1 MAWGCLSHKIWKLED
16 DHEEMVANSS
26 SLYRK
31 TLPEFFPQ
39 HSPSLLSQNR
49 ADTLILSQVLYLSL
63 AMEKK
68 AVFKILK
75 HKLISKSRGGGGF
88 NTASAV
94 AWLKLLTRMEFSTG
108 AMERI
113 SVAIRCFATQIPH
126 IYRSNHPKNLSYVFD
141 MENNLGAPP
150 PTSHPVSSP
159 WLKSLRDKQDWKG
172 SPRQTEEPIQWK
184 WKQMVQTLSPN
195 IRICAQAFKAPH
207 PPPLR
212 T

>member
-75 HKLISKSRGGGGF
+75 HKLISKSWGGGGISMQLPLWPGL
-88 NTASAV
+88 NSSHVWNSALVPWKESQWPYV
-94 AWLKLLTRMEFSTG
+94 ALPPRFLIFTG
-108 AMERI
+108 QITQRI
-113 SVAIRCFATQIPH
+113 WVMYSIWRTI
-126 IYRSNHPKNLSYVFD
+126 L
-141 MENNLGAPP
+141 
-150 PTSHPVSSP
+150 
-159 WLKSLRDKQDWKG
+159 
-172 SPRQTEEPIQWK
+172 EP
-184 WKQMVQTLSPN
+184 
-195 IRICAQAFKAPH
+195 PH
-207 PPPLR
+207 PPP
-212 T
+212 TQYQVHD